1 VSARSWLADLRIYTD
16 PRAVRMLLLGFSAGL
31 PYVLILG
38 TMSFWLR
45 EAGISLATIGFLSWV
60 GTIYGLKWAWAPLV
74 DRFRLPLLARALGQR
89 RSWLLLSQLVVAAG
103 LGGMALT
110 DPKLDLQTYIVLA
123 CIVTVASAT
132 QDIALDAFRIESAQV
147 SFQAALA
154 ASYQVGYRIAAI
166 VGQAGAFALAALVD
180 RNEATYEH
188 GPWSVAYGMMAA
200 CMLVGAAT
208 VLWSSEPQPGVAPT
222 TRAREA
228 RAAEWLASR
237 TWLPQPL
244 VTPLGWIHAAV
255 LSPFLD
261 FFLRHRWNA
270 LVLLALMS
278 TYRIS
283 DIVMGV
289 MANPFYRDMAFTK
302 LEVAWVS
309 KGFGIVMTLVG
320 AALGGVL
327 CLRVGVGRVL
337 ILGAALSAA
346 TNLLF
351 AWVATRGH
359 DLPALI
365 LAISADNLSGGMAG
379 AALVAYL
386 SGLTNVAYSA
396 TQYALFS
403 SLAVLLPRLLAGFSG
418 MLVEQIGYQSFFVTT
433 AALGI
438 PVLALVWLAQRA
450 ASHVP
455 REEPFA
461 RTATPPS

>member
-1 VSARSWLADLRIYTD
+1 
-16 PRAVRMLLLGFSAGL
+16 
-31 PYVLILG
+31 
-38 TMSFWLR
+38 
-45 EAGISLATIGFLSWV
+45 
-60 GTIYGLKWAWAPLV
+60 
-74 DRFRLPLLARALGQR
+74 
-89 RSWLLLSQLVVAAG
+89 
-103 LGGMALT
+103 
-110 DPKLDLQTYIVLA
+110 
-123 CIVTVASAT
+123 
-132 QDIALDAFRIESAQV
+132 
-147 SFQAALA
+147 
-154 ASYQVGYRIAAI
+154 
-166 VGQAGAFALAALVD
+166 
-180 RNEATYEH
+180 
-188 GPWSVAYGMMAA
+188 
-200 CMLVGAAT
+200 
-208 VLWSSEPQPGVAPT
+208 
-222 TRAREA
+222 
-228 RAAEWLASR
+228 
-237 TWLPQPL
+237 
-244 VTPLGWIHAAV
+244 
-255 LSPFLD
+255 
-261 FFLRHRWNA
+261 
-270 LVLLALMS
+270 
-278 TYRIS
+278 
-283 DIVMGV
+283 MGV